1 MATTDRFSLR
11 NIYLYLVCFVTLLI
25 AIFAAVNLVRSTVE
39 LAYPDPY
46 YYGPVIERDGGID
59 PAEQERQERAARDSQ
74 RRNAILGLVTSG
86 TFLLIAVPVYG
97 YHWRRIQDER
107 PTGRRA
113 GAGGAAGSGGG
124 GAPGDAG
131 GPEEGS

>member
-1 MATTDRFSLR
+1 MATTDRFTLR

-25 AIFAAVNLVRSTVE
+25 AIFAAVNLVRGAVE

-46 YYGPVIERDGGID
+46 YYGPVVEPDGDRVD
-59 PAEQERQERAARDSQ
+59 PAEQQRQEQAARDSQ

-86 TFLLIAVPVYG
+86 TFLLIAVPVYA

-107 PTGRRA
+107 PARRRAEVA
-113 GAGGAAGSGGG
+113 GAGDGGDQ
-124 GAPGDAG
+124 PEGD
-131 GPEEGS
+131 